1 MSFGQYLKNIK
12 AQIRETDVEAVRKT
26 VQARQGRA
34 GDGNGAG
41 PVLID
46 VREKDEW
53 SEGYIPGAH
62 WISRGFLEQRIEDQ
76 VPERS
81 SEIVLYC
88 AGGTRS
94 ASAAKTLAELGYTNV
109 KSLAG
114 GFSAWKRAGLKF
126 DRPFVMTPDQT
137 LRYARH
143 TMLPEV
149 GDLGQ
154 AKLLQSKVL
163 CLGAGGLG
171 SPAGLYLA
179 AAGVGTVGFVDDD
192 VVDASNLQRQI
203 LHATDRVGMPKVESA
218 KAAIA
223 GLNPDVKVIGH
234 QTRLSS
240 ENVMDIIKD
249 YDLIVDGADT
259 SPTRSL
265 WNDAALK
272 LGKPVVHASIYRFEG
287 QLTSFIPNEGPCYR
301 CLYPSPPPPDMAPS
315 CQEAGVLGVLCGVI
329 GSLQANEAI
338 KILLGI
344 GKPMAGRLLM
354 FDALG
359 LKFRELKLRRDPTC
373 PTCGEGVKP
382 ENIQL
387 IDYQDFATSVYKNR
401 AGSSFAFAGGAG
413 TAP

>member
-1 MSFGQYLKNIK
+1 MSIGKYLKDVK
-12 AQIRETDVEAVRKT
+12 AQIRETDIESVRKGVEARK
-26 VQARQGRA
+26 GKG

-41 PVLID
+41 PILID

-53 SEGYIPGAH
+53 TEGFIPGAI
-62 WISRGFLEQRIEDQ
+62 WIPRGFLEMRIEDQ
-76 VPERS
+76 IPEPS
-81 SEIVLYC
+81 AEIVLYC
-88 AGGTRS
+88 AGGNRS
-94 ASAAKTLAELGYTNV
+94 ALAARSLGELGYTNV
-109 KSLAG
+109 KSMAG
-114 GFSAWKRAGLKF
+114 GFTAWKRAGLGF
-126 DRPFVMTPDQT
+126 DRPFVMTQEQS

-149 GDLGQ
+149 GEAGQ
-154 AKLLQSKVL
+154 TKLLRSKVL

-171 SPAGLYLA
+171 SPSGLYLA

-203 LHATDRVGMPKVESA
+203 LHATDRVGLPKVESA
-218 KAAIA
+218 RKAIA
-223 GLNPDVKVIGH
+223 GLNPDVKVVAH

-249 YDLIVDGADT
+249 YDLIVDGADNF
-259 SPTRSL
+259 PTRYL
-265 WNDAALK
+265 LNDAALK

-287 QLTSFIPNEGPCYR
+287 QLTSFIPNQGPCYR

-338 KILLGI
+338 KILLGM

-359 LKFRELKLRRDPTC
+359 LKFRELKLRRDAAC

-387 IDYQDFATSVYKNR
+387 IDYQEFCNVR
-401 AGSSFAFAGGAG
+401 I
-413 TAP
+413 

>member
-1 MSFGQYLKNIK
+1 MSFGKVLKDVK
-12 AQIRETDVEAVRKT
+12 AQIRETDVESVRK
-26 VQARQGRA
+26 VVEAAKGKS

-41 PVLID
+41 PILID

-53 SEGYIPGAH
+53 NEGNIPGAR
-62 WISRGFLEQRIEDQ
+62 WLSRGFLEQRIEDQ
-76 VPERS
+76 VPEKS
-81 SEIVLYC
+81 AEIVLYC

-94 ASAAKTLAELGYTNV
+94 ALAARTLEELGYTNV
-109 KSLAG
+109 KSMAG
-114 GFSAWKRAGLKF
+114 GFSAWKRAGLPF
-126 DRPFVMTPDQT
+126 DRPYNMTPEQS

-149 GDLGQ
+149 GEAGQ
-154 AKLLQSKVL
+154 VKLLRSKVL

-179 AAGVGTVGFVDDD
+179 AAGVGTLGFVDDD

-203 LHATDRVGMPKVESA
+203 LHSTDRVGLPKVESA
-218 KAAIA
+218 KQAIA
-223 GLNPDVKVIGH
+223 KLNPDVKVIGH

-249 YDLIVDGADT
+249 YDLIVDGADNF
-259 SPTRSL
+259 PTRYL
-265 WNDAALK
+265 LNDASLK
-272 LGKPVVHASIYRFEG
+272 LGKPIVHGSIYRFEG
-287 QLTSFIPNEGPCYR
+287 QVTSFIPGKGCYR
-301 CLYPSPPPPDMAPS
+301 CQFPEPPPPDMAPS

-329 GSLQANEAI
+329 GSLQAVEAI

-344 GKPMAGRLLM
+344 GKPLSDRTLF

-359 LKFRELKLRRDPTC
+359 LKFREFKRHRIATC
-373 PTCGEGVKP
+373 PTCGEGIKP

-387 IDYQDFATSVYKNR
+387 IDYQ
-401 AGSSFAFAGGAG
+401 AFCNV
-413 TAP
+413 TT

>member
-1 MSFGQYLKNIK
+1 MSFGSYLKGIK
-12 AQIRETDVEAVRKT
+12 SKIRETDVESVRKG
-26 VQARQGRA
+26 VEAQKGQG
-34 GDGNGAG
+34 GDGNGTG
-41 PVLID
+41 PILID

-53 SEGYIPGAH
+53 VEGSIPGAR
-62 WISRGFLEQRIEDQ
+62 WIPRGFLELRIEDQ

-94 ASAAKTLAELGYTNV
+94 ALAAQSLAELGYTNV

-114 GFSAWKRAGLKF
+114 GFSAWKRAGLHF
-126 DRPFVMTPDQT
+126 DRPFVMTQEQS

-149 GDLGQ
+149 GEAGQ

-218 KAAIA
+218 KIAIA
-223 GLNPDVKVIGH
+223 KLNPDVKVIAH
-234 QTRLSS
+234 QTRLTSD
-240 ENVMDIIKD
+240 NVLDIIKD
-249 YDLIVDGADT
+249 YDVIVDGADNF
-259 SPTRSL
+259 PTRYL
-265 WNDAALK
+265 INDAALK
-272 LGKPVVHASIYRFEG
+272 LGKPVIDGSIYRFEG
-287 QLTSFIPNEGPCYR
+287 TVTTFLPFNGPCYR
-301 CLYPSPPPPDMAPS
+301 CFYPEPPPPDMAPS

-329 GSLQANEAI
+329 GSLEAAEAI
-338 KILLGI
+338 KVLLGV
-344 GKPMAGRLLM
+344 GKSLSGRELH

-359 LKFRELKLRRDPTC
+359 MKFREFKRPHDPTC
-373 PTCGEGVKP
+373 PVCGDGKKP
-382 ENIQL
+382 EDIEL
-387 IDYQDFATSVYKNR
+387 IDYQQFCNVR
-401 AGSSFAFAGGAG
+401 V
-413 TAP
+413 